1 MIQKNILKNIIVDNH
16 KEIENHKVINRNI
29 SFEKHGNYVL
39 VGARRAGKSFLLYQH
54 IQSLLANGLTW
65 DEMLYLN
72 FEDERLID
80 MTTED
85 LNTIL
90 EVHYSMSAKKP
101 ILFLDEIQ
109 NILGWDKFAR
119 RLADNKY
126 QVFITGSNAK
136 MLSKDVATTLGGRYI
151 IKEIFPY
158 NFAEYLSAN
167 EIKLQSKWKDSTT
180 DRATVQRFLQSY
192 FMGGGF
198 PESACMAAKKDYLM
212 GVYQKIYLNDI
223 AMRNN
228 IENKFALRLMF
239 KKLAESV
246 KQPISFSRLTNTLK
260 SVGVKVST
268 NTIINYIDYSTDAY
282 LIFPIKN
289 IVDKLID
296 RESNKKYYFI
306 DNGILNL
313 LTIENLSSLME
324 NIVAID
330 LLRQFGT
337 DENVFFYNK
346 NIEVDFYLPDIEW
359 AIQVCLSLYNSDD
372 KNTFARETSALA
384 KLSKFFNCSRYI
396 IITFDEEDTITI
408 DNITIEVIPLWKWL
422 LRRNK

>member
-1 MIQKNILKNIIVDNH
+1 MQKNILKNIIVDNR
-16 KEIENHKVINRNI
+16 KEVENHKVITRRIIFN
-29 SFEKHGNYVL
+29 EYGNYVL

-54 IQSLLANGLTW
+54 IQSLLANGVTW
-65 DEMLYLN
+65 DELLYLN

-85 LNTIL
+85 LNLIL
-90 EVHYSMSAKKP
+90 EVHYSMSEKKP

-109 NILGWDKFAR
+109 NIVGWDKFVR

-158 NFAEYLSAN
+158 DFTEYLVAN
-167 EIKLQSKWKDSTT
+167 EVEIESEWTDSTIA
-180 DRATVQRFLQSY
+180 RATIQRFLQSY
-192 FMGGGF
+192 FVGGGF
-198 PESACMAAKKDYLM
+198 PESACMSAKKDYLM
-212 GVYQKIYLNDI
+212 GVYQKIYLSDI

-228 IENKFALRLMF
+228 VENKFALRLMF

-246 KQPISFSRLTNTLK
+246 KQPISFSRLSNTLK

-282 LIFPIKN
+282 LIFQVKN
-289 IVDKLID
+289 IVDKLVD

-313 LTIENLSSLME
+313 LTIDNQSSLLE

-330 LLRQFGT
+330 LLRRFGT
-337 DENVFFYNK
+337 EENVFFYSK
-346 NIEVDFYLPDIEW
+346 NIEVDFYLPDNGW
-359 AIQVCLSLYNSDD
+359 AIQVCLSLKKSED
-372 KNTFARETSALA
+372 KNTFERETSALV
-384 KLSKFFNCSRYI
+384 KLKGFLNCSRCI
-396 IITFDEEDTITI
+396 IITYDEEDVITLNDTI
-408 DNITIEVIPLWKWL
+408 IEVIPLWKWL
-422 LRRNK
+422 LNEV

>member
-1 MIQKNILKNIIVDNH
+1 MMQKNILKNIIVDNR
-16 KEIENHKVINRNI
+16 KEVENHKVITRKITFN
-29 SFEKHGNYVL
+29 EYGNYVL

-54 IQSLLANGLTW
+54 IQSLLANGVTW
-65 DEMLYLN
+65 DELLYLN

-85 LNTIL
+85 LNLIL
-90 EVHYSMSAKKP
+90 EVHYSMSEKKP

-109 NILGWDKFAR
+109 NIVGWDKFVR

-158 NFAEYLSAN
+158 DFTEYLVAN
-167 EIKLQSKWKDSTT
+167 EVKMESEWTDSTIA
-180 DRATVQRFLQSY
+180 RATIQRFLQSY
-192 FMGGGF
+192 FVGGGF
-198 PESACMAAKKDYLM
+198 PESARMSAKKDYLM
-212 GVYQKIYLNDI
+212 GVYQKIYLSDI

-228 IENKFALRLMF
+228 VENKFALRLMF

-246 KQPISFSRLTNTLK
+246 KQPISFSRLSNTLK

-282 LIFPIKN
+282 LIFQVKN
-289 IVDKLID
+289 IVDKLVD

-313 LTIENLSSLME
+313 LTIDNQSSLLE

-330 LLRQFGT
+330 LLRRFGT
-337 DENVFFYNK
+337 EENVFFYNK
-346 NIEVDFYLPDIEW
+346 NVEVDFYLPDNGW
-359 AIQVCLSLYNSDD
+359 AIQVCLSLKNSED
-372 KNTFARETSALA
+372 KNTFERETSALV
-384 KLSKFFNCSRYI
+384 KLKGFLNCSRCI
-396 IITFDEEDTITI
+396 IITYDEEDVITLNDTI
-408 DNITIEVIPLWKWL
+408 IEVIPLWKWL
-422 LRRNK
+422 LNEA

>member
-1 MIQKNILKNIIVDNH
+1 MQKNILKNIIVDNR
-16 KEIENHKVINRNI
+16 KEVENHKVITRKITFN
-29 SFEKHGNYVL
+29 EYGNYVL
-39 VGARRAGKSFLLYQH
+39 VGARRAGKSYLLYQH
-54 IQSLLANGLTW
+54 IQSLLANGVIW
-65 DEMLYLN
+65 DELLYLN

-85 LNTIL
+85 LNLIL
-90 EVHYSMSAKKP
+90 EVHYSMSEKKP

-109 NILGWDKFAR
+109 NIVGWDKFVR

-158 NFAEYLSAN
+158 DFTEYLVAN
-167 EIKLQSKWKDSTT
+167 EVEIESEWTDSTIA
-180 DRATVQRFLQSY
+180 RATIQRFLQSY
-192 FMGGGF
+192 FVGGGF
-198 PESACMAAKKDYLM
+198 PESACMSAKKDYLM
-212 GVYQKIYLNDI
+212 GVYQKIYLSDI

-228 IENKFALRLMF
+228 VENKFALRLMF

-246 KQPISFSRLTNTLK
+246 KQPISFSRLSNTLK
-260 SVGVKVST
+260 NVGVKVST

-282 LIFPIKN
+282 LIFQVKN
-289 IVDKLID
+289 IVDKLVD

-313 LTIENLSSLME
+313 LTIDNQSSLLE

-330 LLRQFGT
+330 LLRRFGT
-337 DENVFFYNK
+337 EENVFFYSK
-346 NIEVDFYLPDIEW
+346 NIEVDFYLPDNGW
-359 AIQVCLSLYNSDD
+359 AIQVCLSLKNSED
-372 KNTFARETSALA
+372 KNTFERETSALV
-384 KLSKFFNCSRYI
+384 KLKGFLNCSRCI
-396 IITFDEEDTITI
+396 IITYDEEDVITLNDTI
-408 DNITIEVIPLWKWL
+408 IEVIPLWKWL
-422 LRRNK
+422 LNEV